1 MSHRRDY
8 DRLSGGSELSILPR
22 KDDGAP
28 SFEQINLIHD
38 APGPSDRSNLNP
50 NPFPSFQY
58 PPPPEH
64 EHNPRLGRIRTPTS
78 PLTLWHLFL
87 DILFAVPALAFLIFA
102 FLVFAYEGCPIDQ
115 EPAVALRSI
124 ANYSPTIFPIVFAAA
139 AVNFL
144 KALAAWKL
152 ERGISV
158 LSLEFLL
165 SSRTVFSTLA
175 SPMALSA
182 VSALTPLLFALWALS
197 PLGGQAAL
205 RVTGSAP
212 SFELNPWK
220 GRYVEFRG
228 ELPFQEGPG
237 SVPHS
242 LPAVIA
248 TFGAALASSNDVKTA
263 GQDSFG
269 HVKIPM
275 IESVSNFPDDDGW
288 IDVSDES
295 ALYSSL
301 SGLPIASNDPFGHH
315 SNFSFNLTTSY
326 MYTDCKLSHFP
337 SMNISLWKQALDVEP
352 KNGPSTEADNKYHNG
367 LTMVI
372 EVLKKYNDTTGTPM
386 QLNFTSYTFNA
397 TTSAIC
403 NLTTSYVE
411 ASVKCHKSD
420 CGAFRVREM
429 KNDYDAASTVLNGL
443 APSGDMEFYDEQ
455 YWSYLGYFINSSN
468 ILWDWEP
475 DKEPYSSPIEL
486 YLTHPD
492 IPYAV
497 LPNDRNWRGE
507 DIWPVG
513 DKVFSARFSQ
523 LLNSF
528 WLAQIAPFAPM
539 GRVNLTI
546 ADRLQKELKTL
557 KWEDVSGTR
566 TPDELVLKA
575 QKPWLGTLI
584 VASFVML
591 SVAIA
596 AALLNIRRKGPD
608 ILDYATSMIR
618 DNPYVNVEGVS
629 EKGNSMED
637 GADRTRRLMS
647 MKVCLGD
654 VCPQE
659 REGYIAV
666 STPGRARRLGNLGQ
680 GRVFR

>member
-1 MSHRRDY
+1 MSQRRDY
-8 DRLSGGSELSILPR
+8 NRLSGGSELSILPR
-22 KDDGAP
+22 KDGS

-38 APGPSDRSNLNP
+38 AGPSDRSNS
-50 NPFPSFQY
+50 FPTFH
-58 PPPPEH
+58 PPASAAYH
-64 EHNPRLGRIRTPTS
+64 EYNPRLRRIRTPTS

-87 DILFAVPALAFLIFA
+87 DLLFAVPALAFLIFA
-102 FLVFAYEGCPIDQ
+102 FLVRAYEGCPVDE
-115 EPAVALRSI
+115 EPAVTLRSV

-165 SSRTVFSTLA
+165 SSRTVFSTIA

-182 VSALTPLLFALWALS
+182 VSAMTPLLFALWALS

-205 RVTGSAP
+205 RVTGTAP
-212 SFELNPWK
+212 STHLNPWS

-228 ELPFQEGPG
+228 DLPFQAGADG
-237 SVPHS
+237 VPHS

-248 TFGAALASSNDVKTA
+248 TFGAALASPNDVKIA

-275 IESVSNFPDDDGW
+275 IERVSNFPDDDGW
-288 IDVSDES
+288 VDVSDGS
-295 ALYSSL
+295 AVYSSL
-301 SGLPIASNDPFGHH
+301 SGLPIASNEPFGRS

-326 MYTDCKLSHFP
+326 ILADCKLSHVP
-337 SMNISLWKQALDVEP
+337 SMNISLWKESLDVMP
-352 KNGPSTEADNKYHNG
+352 KRVSTEADDKYHNG
-367 LTMVI
+367 LTMAI
-372 EVLKKYNDTTGTPM
+372 EVMEKYNDTAKTPM
-386 QLNFTSYTFNA
+386 KLNFTSYTFNA

-411 ASVKCHKSD
+411 VGVACHKSD
-420 CGAFRVREM
+420 CGAVRVRPM
-429 KNDYDAASTVLNGL
+429 KNSYDAASTVLNGL

-455 YWSYLGYFINSSN
+455 YWSYLGYFVNASN

-475 DKEPYSSPIEL
+475 DQDPYSSPIEL

-497 LPNDRNWRGE
+497 LPNGRGWRGE

-513 DKVFSARFSQ
+513 HAVFSERFSQ

-539 GRVNLTI
+539 GRVNVTI
-546 ADRLQKELKTL
+546 ADKLQKELKVL
-557 KWEDVSGTR
+557 KWQNVNGTS
-566 TPDELVLKA
+566 TPDELVLEA

-591 SVAIA
+591 SVALA
-596 AALLNIRRKGPD
+596 AAVLNIRRRGPD

-618 DNPYVNVEGVS
+618 DNPYVNVEGVG

>member
-8 DRLSGGSELSILPR
+8 NRLSGGSELSILPR

-38 APGPSDRSNLNP
+38 ASGPSDRSNLNP

-64 EHNPRLGRIRTPTS
+64 EHNPRLRRIRTPTS
-78 PLTLWHLFL
+78 PLTLWHF
-87 DILFAVPALAFLIFA
+87 
-102 FLVFAYEGCPIDQ
+102 
-115 EPAVALRSI
+115 
-124 ANYSPTIFPIVFAAA
+124 PTIFPIVFAAA

-165 SSRTVFSTLA
+165 SSRTVFSTIA

-182 VSALTPLLFALWALS
+182 
-197 PLGGQAAL
+197 AAL

-275 IESVSNFPDDDGW
+275 IESVTNFPDDDGW
-288 IDVSDES
+288 IDVTDGG

-301 SGLPIASNDPFGHH
+301 SGLPIASNEPFGRH

-337 SMNISLWKQALDVEP
+337 SMNISLWKQALDVLP

-411 ASVKCHKSD
+411 VSVKCHKSD

-513 DKVFSARFSQ
+513 NKLFSARFSQ

-546 ADRLQKELKTL
+546 ADKLQKELKTL
-557 KWEDVSGTR
+557 KWEDVDGTS

-584 VASFVML
+584 IASFVML

-618 DNPYVNVEGVS
+618 DNPYVNVEGIG
-629 EKGNSMED
+629 EKGKLDGGRRRQNEATHEYETEKISM
-637 GADRTRRLMS
+637 APALRMTRSSKRSYQFFCTFL
-647 MKVCLGD
+647 
-654 VCPQE
+654 
-659 REGYIAV
+659 
-666 STPGRARRLGNLGQ
+666 
-680 GRVFR
+680 